1 MVQFVTIP
9 RKTELNPSTQLRTGQ
24 VWRPK
29 GALSSARLLGEEPV
43 GLVSMRW
50 YGGVGDDPPDSPT
63 GAEFI
68 LSVITLLSD
77 WELVSSPQNI
87 CVKQVW
93 RRKGDSAEAR
103 VMEVNA
109 SQVRMARPGVSS
121 SGEAILASFVL
132 SPKQLRTEWDFVGF
146 GAIRVDATRD
156 PGFAT
161 ALGAQETA
169 PEPTTERKH
178 GHYFRNVKHLDE
190 IDVYR
195 VLDLFDVTDP
205 CLQHAIKKM
214 LVAGDRGVKDLERDV
229 REAIDTLQRKL
240 EMLEEDNRAAG

>member
-29 GALSSARLLGEEPV
+29 GALSSARLLGEGPV

-63 GAEFI
+63 GVEFT
-68 LSVITLLSD
+68 LSVVTLLSD
-77 WELVSSPQNI
+77 WELVPSPQNI

-93 RRKGDSAEAR
+93 RRKSDGLHAR
-103 VMEVNA
+103 VRDAYAAGGYVVLATPAIDPATTLGVELMQVPPEVLRA
-109 SQVRMARPGVSS
+109 HWEYVGMGPIKATKVAESEVPVAQV
-121 SGEAILASFVL
+121 
-132 SPKQLRTEWDFVGF
+132 
-146 GAIRVDATRD
+146 
-156 PGFAT
+156 
-161 ALGAQETA
+161 A
-169 PEPTTERKH
+169 PAKRRH